1 MGRRRGKG
9 GIFNGL
15 PGWQNIRRLNCIR
28 WFTPAKCAVCI
39 AMFFTLLFLGV
50 GFTGIVIMALL
61 IIIFVL
67 VC

>member
-9 GIFNGL
+9 GLFGCFPWLRCIRNL
-15 PGWQNIRRLNCIR
+15 PCIR
-28 WFTPAKCAVCI
+28 WFTPAKLCVCL

-50 GFTGIVIMALL
+50 GFTGIVMTLL
-61 IIIFVL
+61 VIIFIL